1 MAFILVKK
9 SQFMKFIIL
18 ILLVLTFVVPSALAQ
33 NGDKI
38 IVFHTPQGHLA
49 FELFPEYAPNHV
61 EKILHL
67 AETGFYDGT
76 AFHRVIKN
84 FMIQGGDPTT
94 KQDNDVDAGGSLM
107 AEFNSIKHNRGIVS
121 AARTNDPNSAR
132 SQFFIVHN
140 NSNFL
145 DGQYTVFGRLVTQE
159 SFETLDKIAN
169 LATSPSDRPLDIEQV
184 RITKTEILNRN
195 QMPNLLKLEEPA
207 GAVPKIPQTQPEKIQ
222 KEDLIEESSGAVS
235 LSAEDAELGAEGGGC
250 LIATAAFGSEL
261 SEQVQQLRELRDNS
275 LLQTKSGTLFMGGFN
290 QFYYSLS
297 PAVADLERDNPIFR
311 ESVKL
316 SITPLISTLSL
327 LNYVELDSEVEVLGY
342 GISMILLNIGMYFI
356 APVVVISSVKKHL
369 KN

>member
-1 MAFILVKK
+1 
-9 SQFMKFIIL
+9 MKLIFLALIIL
-18 ILLVLTFVVPSALAQ
+18 IFVVPPVFAQ
-33 NGDKI
+33 NEDKI

-49 FELFPEYAPNHV
+49 FELFPDYAPNHV

-67 AETGFYDGT
+67 ADIGFYDGT

-94 KQDNDVDAGGSLM
+94 KQNNDIDPGSTLM
-107 AEFNSIKHNRGIVS
+107 AEFNTIKHDRGIVS

-132 SQFFIVHN
+132 NQFFIVHN

-169 LATSPSDRPLDIEQV
+169 LATSPRDRPLDIEQA

-195 QMPNLLKLEEPA
+195 EMSNLLKLDAPA
-207 GAVPKIPQTQPEKIQ
+207 GALPKVAQAQQEKTQ
-222 KEDLIEESSGAVS
+222 KEDVMETQSGAS
-235 LSAEDAELGAEGGGC
+235 SAITETKDSDGEGGGC
-250 LIATAAFGSEL
+250 LIATAAYGSEL
-261 SEQVQQLRELRDNS
+261 SSQVQQLRELRDNT
-275 LLQTKSGTLFMGGFN
+275 LLQTKSGTAFIEGFN
-290 QFYYSLS
+290 QFYYSFS
-297 PAVADLERDNPIFR
+297 PLVADLQRDNPIFR

-327 LNYVELDSEVEVLGY
+327 LNYVDINSEAKVLGY
-342 GISMILLNIGMYFI
+342 GVSLILLNIGVYFI
-356 APVVVISSVKKHL
+356 APLIVISNIKKHF